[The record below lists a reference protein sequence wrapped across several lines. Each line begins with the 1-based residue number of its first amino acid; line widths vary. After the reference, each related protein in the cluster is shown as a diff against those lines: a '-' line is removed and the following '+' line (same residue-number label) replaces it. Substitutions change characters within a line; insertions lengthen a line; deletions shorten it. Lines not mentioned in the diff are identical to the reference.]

1 MTVLL
6 PLLLY
11 AYCCFDND
19 REVAVVDD
27 EDDVVVVAVKYEAD
41 VEAVATAVAEVI
53 EVVQLFFLERL
64 VLLLE

>member
-6 PLLLY
+6 HLLLS

-27 EDDVVVVAVKYEAD
+27 EDDVVVVAVKYEVD
-41 VEAVATAVAEVI
+41 DDEAVATAVAEAI
-53 EVVQLFFLERL
+53 EAVQLFFLERL
-64 VLLLE
+64 VLLE